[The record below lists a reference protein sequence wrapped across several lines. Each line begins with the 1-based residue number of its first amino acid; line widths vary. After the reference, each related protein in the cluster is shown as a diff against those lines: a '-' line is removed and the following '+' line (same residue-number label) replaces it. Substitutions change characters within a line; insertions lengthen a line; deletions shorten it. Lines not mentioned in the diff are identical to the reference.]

1 MFQGLAVKQ
10 APNTGSPDRTGAGS
24 PLRCAPPPSG
34 MLREGYPTGTMCYAT
49 ARAQARP
56 STSSGQAL
64 PEMRDNRGESPTRPC
79 PPYPLRPYGVQAGA
93 FGGAFGGPPSPFSSK
108 MERESPPLPLSPS
121 VSLLA
126 KRIFI

>member
-24 PLRCAPPPSG
+24 SLRCAPPPSG
-34 MLREGYPTGTMCYAT
+34 MLREGYPTGRMCYAT

-79 PPYPLRPYGVQAGA
+79 PLPPAPLRGA
-93 FGGAFGGPPSPFSSK
+93 SGDLRGGLRRAT
-108 MERESPPLPLSPS
+108 LP
-121 VSLLA
+121 
-126 KRIFI
+126 IFFENGEGEPAAAAEPIS